1 MLIITLKIKETN
13 MIDSIIRKRRTIKP
27 DKMNGG
33 IVPDEKIN
41 LLLEL
46 ADWAPTHGRT
56 EPWRFVVYSGNKMAE
71 FCQQHADLYK
81 NNIPKE
87 KFKEASY
94 DKLVHAFEGAS
105 HLIIA
110 YMKRGS
116 NPNIPEIEEIAAVS
130 AAIQNLLL
138 GVTAHGLA
146 GFWST
151 SGMVH
156 HDSLKE
162 YLELLDEDRVLGFLY
177 IGLADEVLSDG
188 KRNILMSE
196 KVRWV
201 K

>member
-1 MLIITLKIKETN
+1 

-27 DKMNGG
+27 AQMNGG

-41 LLLEL
+41 LVLEL

-56 EPWRFVVYSGNKMAE
+56 EPWRFIVYSGDKMAE

-81 NNIPKE
+81 NNTPTE

-94 DKLVHAFEGAS
+94 EKLVHAFEGAS

-116 NPNIPEIEEIAAVS
+116 NPNIPEIEEIAAAS

-138 GVTAHGLA
+138 GVTAHGFA
-146 GFWST
+146 AFWST

-156 HDSLKE
+156 HESLKE
-162 YLELLDEDRVLGFLY
+162 YLELLDDDRVLGFLY
-177 IGLADEVLSDG
+177 IGLAEETQGEG
-188 KRNILMSE
+188 KRNIPMSE
-196 KVRWV
+196 KVKWI